1 MAKTRSGLTAAK
13 IYPKGASNKAVHCMF
28 NPNKYTLSM
37 TNNYQIKGMTGKNYT
52 LESDESSVS
61 PRELS
66 LGELWF
72 DGLEGGEDDVRKTTA
87 KLMEFAQMRD
97 KGWTRPKPPASEDGS
112 PPPDGPKLKPPPA
125 KFVFKWGVFEFNGVI
140 KSLTIDYVL
149 FTKEGTPIRAKANL
163 KMAEYRQEDAWPG
176 QNPTSGGGPTE
187 RVWRVMDGQRLDSIA
202 AEVYGD
208 ATRWRRIAEHN
219 EIENPFA
226 LRAGT
231 VLAIPA
237 Y

>member
-1 MAKTRSGLTAAK
+1 MATTRSGLTAAQL
-13 IYPKGASNKAVHCMF
+13 YPEGSSGNAVHCMF

-37 TNNYQIKGMTGKNYT
+37 TNNFQIKGMDGLNYT
-52 LESDESSVS
+52 MESDESSVS
-61 PRELS
+61 PRELA

-72 DGLEGGEDDVRKTTA
+72 DGVEGNDDDVRRVTG
-87 KLMEFAQMRD
+87 KLMEFAQMRERNW
-97 KGWTRPKPPASEDGS
+97 KKPKPPASPDGS
-112 PPPDGPKLKPPPA
+112 PPPEGPELKPPPA
-125 KFVFKWGVFEFNGVI
+125 KFVFKWGVFQFNGVI

-149 FTKEGTPIRAKANL
+149 FTQDGTPIRAKANL

-187 RVWRVMDGQRLDSIA
+187 RIWRVASGQRIDGIA

-219 EIENPFA
+219 DIEDPFA
-226 LRAGT
+226 LRAGMT
-231 VLAIPA
+231 LAIPS